1 MAETVYLLDGTME
14 VVLTEKDVFI
24 DRLVREKLGDDA
36 ARFISDYIEEIAED
50 AKYTEEARQEAER
63 TADGYLA
70 LCQGALAALSELKD
84 LAHARHALTGRKFKK
99 LLMVHTEN
107 CTTTYK
113 NKEANNNV

>member
-50 AKYTEEARQEAER
+50 AEDAKYTEEARQEAER

-84 LAHARHALTGRKFKK
+84 LTHEARLDRAKIQKIVDGAYRELYHNL
-99 LLMVHTEN
+99 
-107 CTTTYK
+107 
-113 NKEANNNV
+113 

>member
-36 ARFISDYIEEIAED
+36 ARFISDYIEEIAEEIAED
-50 AKYTEEARQEAER
+50 AKYTEEARQDAEK

-84 LAHARHALTGRKFKK
+84 LTHGARLDRAKIQKIVDGAYRELYHNL
-99 LLMVHTEN
+99 
-107 CTTTYK
+107 
-113 NKEANNNV
+113 

>member
-24 DRLVREKLGDDA
+24 DRLVREKLGNDA

-50 AKYTEEARQEAER
+50 AKYTKEARQEARQEAER

-84 LAHARHALTGRKFKK
+84 LTHEARLDRAKIQKIVDGAYRELYHNL
-99 LLMVHTEN
+99 
-107 CTTTYK
+107 
-113 NKEANNNV
+113 

>member
-50 AKYTEEARQEAER
+50 AKYTEEARQDAEK

-84 LAHARHALTGRKFKK
+84 LTHGARLDRAKIQKIIDGAYRELYHNL
-99 LLMVHTEN
+99 
-107 CTTTYK
+107 
-113 NKEANNNV
+113 

>member
-50 AKYTEEARQEAER
+50 AKYTEEARQDAEKK

-84 LAHARHALTGRKFKK
+84 LTHGARLDRAKIQKIVDGAYRELYHNL
-99 LLMVHTEN
+99 
-107 CTTTYK
+107 
-113 NKEANNNV
+113 

>member
-36 ARFISDYIEEIAED
+36 ARFISDYIEEIADD
-50 AKYTEEARQEAER
+50 AKCTEEARQDAEK

-70 LCQGALAALSELKD
+70 LCQCALAALSELKD
-84 LAHARHALTGRKFKK
+84 LTHEARLDRAKIQKSVDSAHRELCHNL
-99 LLMVHTEN
+99 
-107 CTTTYK
+107 
-113 NKEANNNV
+113 